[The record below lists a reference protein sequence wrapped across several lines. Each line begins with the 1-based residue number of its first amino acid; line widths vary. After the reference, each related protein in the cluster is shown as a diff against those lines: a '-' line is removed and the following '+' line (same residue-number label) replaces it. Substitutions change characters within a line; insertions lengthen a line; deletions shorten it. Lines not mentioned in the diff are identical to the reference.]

1 MAYNFSAFKQ
11 KTKSIEEWLQ
21 KEYQGI
27 RTGRATPAILDSL
40 RIDVYGSKMPIN
52 QVASIT
58 VEDPRTLR
66 VSPWDKS
73 QIKEIEKGIQT
84 SNLGLSVAVDDVG
97 VRIAFPEL
105 TSERRGEFVK
115 VAKEKLEEAKV
126 SIRRE
131 REEIWD
137 NLQKQEKES
146 KISEDDKFRGKDE
159 MQKIVDEMNKNLETL
174 FAKKE
179 KEILD

>member
-1 MAYNFSAFKQ
+1 MANNFAVFKQ
-11 KTKSIEEWLQ
+11 KTKSVEEWLQ
-21 KEYQGI
+21 KEYRGI

-40 RIDVYGSKMPIN
+40 RIEVYGSKMPIH

-66 VSPWDKS
+66 ISPWDKT

-97 VRIAFPEL
+97 IRVAFPEL
-105 TSERRGEFVK
+105 TAERRGDFVK

-126 SIRRE
+126 SLRRE
-131 REEIWD
+131 REEVWD
-137 NLQKQEKES
+137 NLQEQEKDS
-146 KISEDDKFRGKDE
+146 KISEDEKFRGKDE
-159 MQKIVDEMNKNLETL
+159 MQKIVDESNKNLETL
-174 FAKKE
+174 FEKKE
-179 KEILD
+179 KEILV